1 MGLGNFAERTERSC
15 GWRASV
21 RKDLTPTSP
30 RNRYR
35 STNTWEFTTAG
46 CIIGIMVDCDPNQRS
61 VIALKHDSD
70 GIH

>member
-35 STNTWEFTTAG
+35 STTTAG
-46 CIIGIMVDCDPNQRS
+46 CISGIMVDCDPNQRS